1 MTYKFTLLL
10 LLAANFIF
18 SQDPDLYVDD
28 NSFLYAKDIVVFV
41 NNDIRLETPTSNLYF
56 RGDAQLVQNNDIKN
70 SDAGALSIYQNQTTG
85 VYEYN
90 YFCSPVGAPVD
101 GTIKTNVPF
110 NGSTIYDPADETDIE
125 NVTST
130 PYGFIPAYEGTA
142 TALSSHWMYTI
153 RDGEGY
159 WNWKQILNTGD
170 AETGYG
176 FSLKGSPNP
185 NNMLDFRG
193 RPNNGTITVSCV
205 FDGTDDQPSGTPNTV
220 VTLTGNPYPSA
231 LDLKLF
237 LTDGFGLTDSFGNSV
252 ATGTNNRNVLSGE
265 IFFWEQKVKNSHY
278 LAAYEGGYGVYSP
291 GDPNDLYD
299 NGSYTVATFEN
310 YNDADGSTNGSTS
323 GVSTD
328 YDANF
333 SRRYAAI
340 GQGFV
345 IQSAAQASAGASSGG
360 DATFTNGMR
369 LFLPEDSTPTGNG
382 AIFAKSSNKK
392 NKSVSNVVVMSHNGV
407 DYKSIFE
414 NPTIIPE
421 IKLHSHINKTF
432 YKENVIAF
440 REGTPNN
447 EVFNKF
453 FDAQNIN
460 DLADDVYLFSS
471 EKELVLKSIKY
482 NENTR
487 LPLGIK
493 TATSNTV
500 IDITIHELKDMPNG
514 VNVYIYDNETDTYT
528 DIINNKFNV
537 TLDKGVYNNRFEVTF
552 TKTDT
557 SLSTTENT
565 LDSFKVFQ
573 NNTISEIS
581 IINPNSL
588 DIKSFTLYDVAGKQ
602 VMQHVIS
609 SNSAKL
615 SYSTKAISDGVYVAK
630 IDLKDN
636 KIFNKKI
643 IVNNKN

>member
-1 MTYKFTLLL
+1 MTFKLTLLL
-10 LLAANFIF
+10 LFAANLIF

-28 NSFLYAKDIVVFV
+28 NSYLYAKDIVVFV
-41 NNDIRLETPTSNLYF
+41 NNDIRLETPTSNLFF
-56 RGDAQLVQNNDIKN
+56 RGDAQLVQNNDVKN
-70 SDAGALSIYQNQTTG
+70 SDAGALSIFQNQTAG

-101 GTIKTNVPF
+101 GITKTNVPF
-110 NGSTIYDPADETDIE
+110 NGSTIYDPADETDVE

-130 PYGFIPAYEGTA
+130 PYNFIPAYESTA

-159 WNWKQILNTGD
+159 WNWTQILNTGD

-176 FSLKGSPNP
+176 FSLKGSPNT

-193 RPNNGTITVSCV
+193 RPNNGTITVSCS
-205 FDGTDDQPSGTPNTV
+205 FDGTDDQPSGTPNKV

-237 LTDGFGLTDSFGNSV
+237 FVNSASNQTNLDGEL
-252 ATGTNNRNVLSGE
+252 
-265 IFFWEQKVKNSHY
+265 FFWEQLVTGSHY
-278 LAAYEGGYGVYSP
+278 LAEYEGGYATYAP
-291 GDPNDLYD
+291 GNLSDPTD
-299 NGSYTVATFEN
+299 NGTYISAAFKT
-310 YNDADGSTNGSTS
+310 YNDSDGSDNTTTTTST
-323 GVSTD
+323 VD
-328 YDANF
+328 YSANNQ
-333 SRRYAAI
+333 RRYAAV

-345 IQSAAQASAGASSGG
+345 IQSDVNGG
-360 DATFTNGMR
+360 FATFDNSMRVYYPEDATDG
-369 LFLPEDSTPTGNG
+369 S
-382 AIFAKSSNKK
+382 IFAKSSVKK
-392 NKSVSNVVVMSHNGV
+392 NKDTSIAQVIPMSHNGV

-460 DLADDVYLFSS
+460 DFRDDVYLYSS
-471 EKELVLKSIKY
+471 DKELVLKSIKY

-493 TATSNTV
+493 TAKSNTV
-500 IDITIHELKDMPNG
+500 INITVHELKDVPKD
-514 VNVYIYDNETDTYT
+514 VNIYIYDNETDTYT
-528 DIINNKFNV
+528 DIVNNTFNII
-537 TLDKGVYNNRFEVTF
+537 LDKGVFNDRFEVTF
-552 TKTDT
+552 TKNNA
-557 SLSTTENT
+557 SLSTTENSI
-565 LDSFKVFQ
+565 DDFMVFQ

-581 IINPNSL
+581 LVNPNSL

-615 SYSTKAISDGVYVAK
+615 SYSTKALSDGVYVAK
-630 IDLKDN
+630 INLNDHQV
-636 KIFNKKI
+636 FSKKI
-643 IVNNKN
+643 IVSNKN

>member
-28 NSFLYAKDIVVFV
+28 SSFLYAKDIVVFV

-70 SDAGALSIYQNQTTG
+70 SDAGALSIFQNQTSG

-90 YFCSPVGAPVD
+90 YFCSPVGVPVD
-101 GTIKTNVPF
+101 GALKANVPF

-193 RPNNGTITVSCV
+193 RPNNGTITVSCS
-205 FDGTDDQPSGTPNTV
+205 FDGTDDQPSGTPNKV

-237 LTDGFGLTDSFGNSV
+237 FVNSGSNQANLDGEL
-252 ATGTNNRNVLSGE
+252 
-265 IFFWEQKVKNSHY
+265 FFWEQVVKSSHF
-278 LAAYEGGYGVYSP
+278 LTDYEGGYATYAP
-291 GDPNDLYD
+291 GDLTDDAD
-299 NGSYTVATFEN
+299 NGTYVAAAFKT
-310 YNDADGSTNGSTS
+310 YNDSDGSDNTSTTT
-323 GVSTD
+323 STVD
-328 YDANF
+328 YTLNN
-333 SRRYAAI
+333 SRRYAAV

-345 IQSAAQASAGASSGG
+345 IQSDVNGG
-360 DATFTNGMR
+360 YATFDNSMRIYYPEDATDGSIFTK
-369 LFLPEDSTPTGNG
+369 T
-382 AIFAKSSNKK
+382 SNKK
-392 NKSVSNVVVMSHNGV
+392 NKRTSQVIPISHNGV

-447 EVFNKF
+447 DVFNKF

-500 IDITIHELKDMPNG
+500 INITIHELKDMPNG

-528 DIINNKFNV
+528 DIINNTFNV

-565 LDSFKVFQ
+565 LDDFMVFQ

-581 IINPNSL
+581 ILNPNSL

-615 SYSTKAISDGVYVAK
+615 SYSTKALSDGVYVAK

-636 KIFNKKI
+636 QVFNKKI